1 MKPVTEFKSM
11 TDLRGEIDM
20 LDGQIVALLARRVT
34 LIDRAVVLKP
44 AEGLPARID
53 VRVEAVVQNV
63 RSHAQEAGLDPD
75 LVETIWRG
83 MIEWSIAR
91 EEMTLGTSPN

>member
-1 MKPVTEFKSM
+1 MKPVTEFKNM

-20 LDGQIVALLARRVT
+20 LDGQIVALLARRVA

-63 RSHAQEAGLDPD
+63 RSYAQEVGLDPD